1 MCTFLSFLQ
10 EKIRQNLQFS
20 LLKIE
25 IKKNFKQAP
34 LCRLCHYHDPG
45 GGQNKYKH
53 LMPALC
59 KNTA

>member
-25 IKKNFKQAP
+25 IKKTSSKLHSVDFVITMTPEAVKTNISI
-34 LCRLCHYHDPG
+34 
-45 GGQNKYKH
+45 
-53 LMPALC
+53 
-59 KNTA
+59 